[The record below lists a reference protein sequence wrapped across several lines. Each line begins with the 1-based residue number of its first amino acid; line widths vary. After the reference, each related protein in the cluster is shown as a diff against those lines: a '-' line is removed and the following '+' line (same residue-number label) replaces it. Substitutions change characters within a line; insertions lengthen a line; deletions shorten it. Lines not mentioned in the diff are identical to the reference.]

1 MQQTCLLKTREN
13 MIEKLM
19 TLLVGILLALAGWT
33 LTRTFDLST
42 NQSVLL
48 NQVNQLER
56 HVEKLQDQMDDMQ
69 DSDEEIMEQHEKLFK
84 KLEQGNTGY
93 SYN

>member
-1 MQQTCLLKTREN
+1 MEI

-42 NQSVLL
+42 TQAVQLDK
-48 NQVNQLER
+48 VDKLER
-56 HVEKLQDQMDDMQ
+56 HVEKLQDKIELMTNK
-69 DSDEEIMEQHEKLFK
+69 DEEIMEQHKKLFEA
-84 KLEQGNTGY
+84 LDNNQPTTGY
-93 SYN
+93 NYN

>member
-1 MQQTCLLKTREN
+1 

-33 LTRTFDLST
+33 LNRTFDLST
-42 NQSVLL
+42 NQAVQLDKVSK
-48 NQVNQLER
+48 LER
-56 HVEKLQDQMDDMQ
+56 QVEKLENQLDDMQ
-69 DSDEEIMEQHEKLFK
+69 DSDKEIIEQHEKLFK